1 MSIKNGFTKLSLLG
15 LILIMS
21 LSLGLTGCS
30 NNDKEPVNVEEGT
43 SKEKETEVQTEEV
56 KNSAMEE
63 AEQKLLEALTPLPDK
78 DTGVKLAAIESTLAN
93 SFWITMQEGY
103 EDAAK
108 EYGVSI
114 DVMATETETDING
127 QLDIMKVLL
136 SKDYNAIAVSPLTEH
151 NLIPGIVEAN
161 NKGTKVVAVGNG
173 VNEKALEEAKGKIE
187 AYITSDFKQQGKMGA
202 EFIIDKTGGKG
213 KVAVIE
219 GIPGATQSEARKNGA
234 IEAFE
239 AAGMEV
245 LPVQTANFDRQQAY
259 DLTAAL
265 IDAYPDIVG
274 IACGNDVMA
283 LGAVEALKAKNMK
296 DKVVVAGVDFIE
308 EAKDSIENGELD
320 ATVAM
325 SPYLFGKAGVITAL
339 KAIQGHEFKESV
351 VWTPIQL
358 ISKENVA
365 TMEGWK

>member
-1 MSIKNGFTKLSLLG
+1 MIKNILKTSKLLTLTLVVFLTLG
-15 LILIMS
+15 IV
-21 LSLGLTGCS
+21 GCS
-30 NNDKEPVNVEEGT
+30 NIDKQSVNEKEKSEKNKVKVEE
-43 SKEKETEVQTEEV
+43 EKITNT
-56 KNSAMEE
+56 AMEN
-63 AEQKLLEALTPLPDK
+63 AEQKLLKALEPLPDK

-93 SFWITMQEGY
+93 SFWITMQQGY

-114 DVMATETETDING
+114 DVVATKTETDING
-127 QLDIMKVLL
+127 QLDIMKVLI
-136 SKDYNAIAVSPLTEH
+136 SKDYSALAVSPLTEH

-161 NKGTKVVAVGNG
+161 KKGIKIVAVGNG
-173 VNEKALEEAKGKIE
+173 VNKKALEEAKGKFE
-187 AYITSDFKQQGKMGA
+187 AYITSDFKEQGKMGA
-202 EFIIDKTGGKG
+202 QYIIDKKGGKG

-234 IEAFE
+234 VETFK

-265 IDAYPDIVG
+265 IDSHPDIVG

-283 LGAVEALKAKNMK
+283 LGVVEALKTKNMK
-296 DKVVVAGVDFIE
+296 DKVIVTGVDFIE
-308 EAKDSIENGELD
+308 EAKSSIENGELD

-325 SPYLFGKAGVITAL
+325 SPYLFGKAGTIMAL
-339 KAIQGHEFKESV
+339 KAVQGHKFNETV

-358 ISKENVA
+358 VNKENVA
-365 TMEGWK
+365 SMEGWK

>member
-1 MSIKNGFTKLSLLG
+1 MLRKNRFTKTILLMLALVVLLSIG
-15 LILIMS
+15 IV
-21 LSLGLTGCS
+21 GCS
-30 NNDKEPVNVEEGT
+30 NTETQPDDVEEM
-43 SKEKETEVQTEEV
+43 SEENETEVQTEEIT
-56 KNSAMEE
+56 NTAMEE
-63 AEQKLLEALTPLPDK
+63 AEQKLFEALEPLPEK

-114 DVMATETETDING
+114 DVMATETETDIDG
-127 QLDIMKVLL
+127 QLDIMKILI
-136 SKDYNAIAVSPLTEH
+136 SKDYDGIAVSPLTEH
-151 NLIPGIVEAN
+151 NLIPGVVEAN
-161 NKGTKVVAVGNG
+161 NEGVKVVVVGN
-173 VNEKALEEAKGKIE
+173 AISEEALKEAEGRIE
-187 AYITSDFKQQGKMGA
+187 AYITSDFKQQGTIGA
-202 EFIIDKTGGKG
+202 EYIIDKTGGKG

-265 IDAYPDIVG
+265 IEANPDIVG
-274 IACGNDVMA
+274 ISCGNDVMA
-283 LGAVEALKAKNMK
+283 LGAVEALKAKDMK
-296 DKVVVAGVDFIE
+296 DQVVVVGVDFIE
-308 EAKDSIENGELD
+308 EAKASIENGELD

-325 SPYLFGKAGVITAL
+325 SPYLFGKAGTITAL

-358 ISKENVA
+358 VNKDNVA
-365 TMEGWK
+365 SMEGWK

>member
-1 MSIKNGFTKLSLLG
+1 MSRKSRSIVSILLIIG
-15 LILIMS
+15 LVTF
-21 LSLGLTGCS
+21 LSLGIVGCS
-30 NNDKEPVNVEEGT
+30 NTDTQSDNV
-43 SKEKETEVQTEEV
+43 KETPKSEE
-56 KNSAMEE
+56 KTNTAMEE
-63 AEQKLLEALTPLPDK
+63 AEQKLLKALEPLPDK

-93 SFWITMQEGY
+93 PFWITMQEGY

-114 DVMATETETDING
+114 DVMATETETDIDG

-136 SKDYNAIAVSPLTEH
+136 SKDYDAIAVSPLTEH

-161 NKGTKVVAVGNG
+161 NKGVKVVAVGNG
-173 VNEKALEEAKGKIE
+173 VNEKALKEAGGKIE
-187 AYITSDFKQQGKMGA
+187 AYITSDFKQQGTMGA
-202 EFIIDKTGGKG
+202 EYIIKKTGGKG

-265 IDAYPDIVG
+265 IEAHPDVVG

-283 LGAVEALKAKNMK
+283 LGAIEALKAKDMK
-296 DKVVVAGVDFIE
+296 DKVVVVGVDFIE
-308 EAKDSIENGELD
+308 EAKVSIENGELD

-325 SPYLFGKAGVITAL
+325 SPYLFGKAGAITAL
-339 KAIQGHEFKESV
+339 KAIQGHEFNESV
-351 VWTPIQL
+351 VWTPMQL
-358 ISKENVA
+358 VNKDNVA
-365 TMEGWK
+365 SMEGWK

>member
-1 MSIKNGFTKLSLLG
+1 MLEKNRLIRTILSMLALVVFLSMGIVGCVNTKTQSH
-15 LILIMS
+15 
-21 LSLGLTGCS
+21 
-30 NNDKEPVNVEEGT
+30 DAEEVSEGNGT
-43 SKEKETEVQTEEV
+43 EEQTE
-56 KNSAMEE
+56 KIINTAMEE
-63 AEQKLLEALTPLPDK
+63 AEQKLLEALKPLPQK

-108 EYGVSI
+108 EYGISI
-114 DVMATETETDING
+114 DVMATETETDIDG
-127 QLDIMKVLL
+127 QLNIMKILI
-136 SKDYNAIAVSPLTEH
+136 SKDYDGIAVSPLTEH
-151 NLIPGIVEAN
+151 NLIPGVIEANKKGVKIVE
-161 NKGTKVVAVGNG
+161 VGNG
-173 VNEKALEEAKGKIE
+173 INKEALEKAGGKTE
-187 AYITSDFKQQGKMGA
+187 AYITSDFKQQGTMGA
-202 EFIIDKTGGKG
+202 EYIIDKTGGKG

-234 IEAFE
+234 VEAFE

-265 IDAYPDIVG
+265 IEANSDIVG
-274 IACGNDVMA
+274 IACGNDIMA

-296 DKVVVAGVDFIE
+296 DKVVVVGVDFIE
-308 EAKDSIENGELD
+308 EAKASIENGELD

-325 SPYLFGKAGVITAL
+325 SPYLFGKAGTITAL
-339 KAIQGHEFKESV
+339 KAIQGHEFKGSV

-358 ISKENVA
+358 VIRDNVA
-365 TMEGWK
+365 SMEGWR